1 MNGNSVEG
9 VARAPG
15 ALTPLRALGL
25 LALCLLASSTWL
37 IDQQWPITL
46 PLPTRLTLHNLILAV
61 IIAPFAWRHL
71 VRNRSQ
77 SRPYAQL
84 AIASICLL
92 SLPALLVDIARS
104 SVSSVTVTELFA
116 ILPIAVVVLT
126 PHLASGSKSPPDTTH
141 LLVPAFIGLAGTL
154 LLLPFALPDSPRRAA
169 CQALTLLAVVLSAIA
184 AMWMHRLLAAFTVLE
199 AILLC
204 CLANAAFSCSWLLI
218 SSLVTST
225 PLLPPDLAWQTFPP
239 EFAIALLYDL
249 PLLALLLWLMR
260 DLAPTRLSV
269 RFLAVPQF
277 TYIGGYL
284 LFGIGLSLKSIVGVL
299 LLAFAILRLATAPN
313 RTGEPRLILH

>member
-1 MNGNSVEG
+1 M
-9 VARAPG
+9 ARAPG

-25 LALCLLASSTWL
+25 LSLCLLASSTWL

-46 PLPTRLTLHNLILAV
+46 PLPTRRTLHNLILA
-61 IIAPFAWRHL
+61 IAIAPFACMRL

-77 SRPYAQL
+77 SRPYAKL
-84 AIASICLL
+84 AIASILL
-92 SLPALLVDIARS
+92 LGLPALLVDIARTA
-104 SVSSVTVTELFA
+104 VSSVTVTELFA
-116 ILPIAVVVLT
+116 ILPIAIVVLT
-126 PHLASGSKSPPDTTH
+126 PHLAFGRNPTPDTTH

-169 CQALTLLAVVLSAIA
+169 CQALTILAVVLSAIA
-184 AMWMHRLLAAFTVLE
+184 AIWMHRLLAAFTVVE

-204 CLANAAFSCSWLLI
+204 CLANAAFSLAWLLT
-218 SSLVTST
+218 SSRVTST
-225 PLLPPDLAWQTFPP
+225 PILPPDLAWQTFPP

-269 RFLAVPQF
+269 RFLAIPQF

-299 LLAFAILRLATAPN
+299 LLAFAILRLATAPD
-313 RTGEPRLILH
+313 RSGEPRLMLH

>member
-1 MNGNSVEG
+1 VS
-9 VARAPG
+9 RASG

-46 PLPTRLTLHNLILAV
+46 PLPARLTLHNLILAIV
-61 IIAPFAWRHL
+61 IAPFAWRRL

-77 SRPYAQL
+77 SRPYAKL
-84 AIASICLL
+84 AIASILLL
-92 SLPALLVDIARS
+92 SLPALLVDIARTA
-104 SVSSVTVTELFA
+104 VSSVTVTELFA

-126 PHLASGSKSPPDTTH
+126 PHLAFDRNSPPDTTH
-141 LLVPAFIGLAGTL
+141 LLVPAFVGLAGTL
-154 LLLPFALPDSPRRAA
+154 LLLPFALPNSPRRAV
-169 CQALTLLAVVLSAIA
+169 CQAVALLAVVISAIA
-184 AMWMHRLLAAFTVLE
+184 AMWMHRLLAAFTALE

-204 CLANAAFSCSWLLI
+204 CVANAAFSLAWLLT

-225 PLLPPDLAWQTFPP
+225 PLLPSDLAWQTLPP
-239 EFAIALLYDL
+239 ELAIALLYDL

-269 RFLAVPQF
+269 RFLAIPQF
-277 TYIGGYL
+277 TFIGGYL
-284 LFGIGLSLKSIVGVL
+284 LFGIGLSLKSVAGVL

-313 RTGEPRLILH
+313 RTGEPRLVLH